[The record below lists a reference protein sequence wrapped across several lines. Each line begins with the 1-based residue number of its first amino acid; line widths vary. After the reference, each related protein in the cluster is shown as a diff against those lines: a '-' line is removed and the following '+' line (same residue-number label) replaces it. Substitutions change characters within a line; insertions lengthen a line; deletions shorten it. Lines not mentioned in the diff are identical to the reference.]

1 MKMKYALAIALTIA
15 SVSLT
20 APASAA
26 TVHNHKYESIQVMRF
41 TVEPGS
47 NIPQDYFATMMEEL
61 VSQLNRTHRFEE
73 VLREGEKPAG
83 NSPVLE
89 LTGTITQ
96 FNRGNRTVRYMVGFG
111 AGKTKIVA
119 HVKFVDAAT
128 GNVQLEKNVDGK
140 VWIGFMGGESIG
152 ATKGLA
158 KDVAKLARKNF

>member
-1 MKMKYALAIALTIA
+1 
-15 SVSLT
+15 
-20 APASAA
+20 
-26 TVHNHKYESIQVMRF
+26 
-41 TVEPGS
+41 
-47 NIPQDYFATMMEEL
+47 
-61 VSQLNRTHRFEE
+61 
-73 VLREGEKPAG
+73 
-83 NSPVLE
+83 
-89 LTGTITQ
+89 
-96 FNRGNRTVRYMVGFG
+96 MVGFG